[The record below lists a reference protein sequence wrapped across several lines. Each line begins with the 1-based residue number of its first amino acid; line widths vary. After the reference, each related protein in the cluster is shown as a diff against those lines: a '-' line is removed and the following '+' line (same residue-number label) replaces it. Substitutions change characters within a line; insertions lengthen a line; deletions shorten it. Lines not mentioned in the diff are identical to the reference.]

1 MSSSTIIIF
10 LLILNFLLIYLLT
23 KKRIKKFFSKSI
35 IQEIDITD
43 IHEVFHL
50 KEISKNL
57 RGPKDD
63 VIIKSFSISPSNNI
77 VGMTS
82 DYEAWII
89 SSFSKISKKIFEF
102 GTCSGKTTYLMGLNS
117 SDDTRIVSITLNP
130 YDLNN
135 IKKIDKDNK
144 VSFRNII
151 NESVYDKF
159 LFSGKEVEKKIE
171 IIFQNSLN
179 FDYNKYKK
187 EMDLIFIDGGHTYSI
202 VKSDSEKS
210 FEMINKNGII
220 LWHDYVPGKRSSKDI
235 VKYLN
240 EISKQKKIYKIR
252 HTSLCCFINK

>member
-43 IHEVFHL
+43 IHKVFHL

-130 YDLNN
+130 YHLNS
-135 IKKIDKDNK
+135 IRKIDKDNK

-187 EMDLIFIDGGHTYSI
+187 EMDLIFIDGGHTYSV

-240 EISKQKKIYKIR
+240 EISKQKKIYKIK

>member
-1 MSSSTIIIF
+1 MSSTIIIIF
-10 LLILNFLLIYLLT
+10 LLITNFLLIYLLN
-23 KKRIKKFFSKSI
+23 KQKIKIFFSKSI

-130 YDLNN
+130 YDLNS
-135 IKKIDKDNK
+135 IRKIDKDNK

-187 EMDLIFIDGGHTYSI
+187 EMDLIFIDGGHTYSV

-240 EISKQKKIYKIR
+240 EISKQKKIYKIK